1 LWHTSVRRQ
10 LAMIRLLV
18 VEDNDDFRFIVC
30 EMLADLD
37 YQVFT
42 ATNGVQALAV
52 LESQAIDIVL
62 TDMIMPDKEGLETV
76 REIRRKYPT
85 IKIAAMSGG
94 GRVNANNYLDL
105 AKRLGASVTFEKP
118 FRAQELLMGLERIV
132 SERNKAP

>member
-1 LWHTSVRRQ
+1 
-10 LAMIRLLV
+10 MIRLLV

-42 ATNGVQALAV
+42 ATNGAQALAV
-52 LESQAIDIVL
+52 LESQTVDIVL

-76 REIRRKYPT
+76 QEIRRKYPM

-118 FRAQELLMGLERIV
+118 FRAQELLLGLERIV
-132 SERNKAP
+132 SERNKRTE